1 MQEAVEATAEEASKK
16 LNLNLHEKVGA
27 GPPKQEPPLEAELHA
42 YGITPEFAD
51 FVRTLNFRWAYLLLL
66 RFAWLVRCLRT
77 SAMPAC

>member
-27 GPPKQEPPLEAELHA
+27 GPPTQEPPSEAELHA

-51 FVRTLNFRWAYLLLL
+51 FVRTLNFR
-66 RFAWLVRCLRT
+66 
-77 SAMPAC
+77 